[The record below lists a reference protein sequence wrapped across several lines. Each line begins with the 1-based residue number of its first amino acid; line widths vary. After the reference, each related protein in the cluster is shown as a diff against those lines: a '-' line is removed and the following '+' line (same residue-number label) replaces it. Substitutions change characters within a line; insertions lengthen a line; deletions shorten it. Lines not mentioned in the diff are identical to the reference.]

1 MFSSN
6 STHVDSLDGVRGVA
20 VLAVMLY
27 HAHVA
32 GFRGGFLG
40 VDIFFVLSGFL
51 ITGLLFREWDRTG
64 TVDLKRFYLRRSL
77 RLLPALLA
85 LLFLALAFPRV
96 FTPRLE
102 DGHAP
107 RLWLAALAS
116 ISYASNWVRAF
127 HVTDMGYLQHTWSLG
142 IEEQFYTLWPLGL
155 LALLRTR
162 RCRRWTIVIVGAGIA
177 GSTVLRA
184 VRWEGRPSLL
194 REYYSLE
201 TRLDSLLIGC
211 LLALLLSW
219 DLVPRTGRWVTAIRL
234 AALGSVVALAI
245 MINRAEYA
253 GPATYHWL
261 MFTAALC
268 VGIVLLHL
276 VHSPSRGMVAA
287 LTVPGLAW
295 LGRISYG
302 VYLWHSPIQSGVL
315 GEDRMLRL
323 GLSGPPRVAIQFAVT
338 IAVAAASFY
347 LLEQPSLRANAK
359 RRERIAAAH
368 TLRRTPRE

>member
-1 MFSSN
+1 MFRSG

-32 GFRGGFLG
+32 SFRGGFLG

-51 ITGLLFREWDRTG
+51 ITGLLFREWDGTG
-64 TVDLKRFYLRRSL
+64 SVDLKRFYLRRAL

-85 LLFLALAFPRV
+85 LLLLALAFPRV

-102 DGHAP
+102 DGQSP

-127 HVTDMGYLQHTWSLG
+127 DLTEMSYLQHTWSLG

-162 RCRRWTIVIVGAGIA
+162 RRRLWTILIVCAGIA
-177 GSTVLRA
+177 GSAVLRA

-194 REYYSLE
+194 RDYYSLE

-219 DLVPRTGRWVTAIRL
+219 DLIPRTGRWVTAIRF
-234 AALGSVVALAI
+234 AAMGSVAVLAV
-245 MINRAEYA
+245 MINRAQYE

-261 MFTAALC
+261 LFVAALC

-276 VHSPSRGMVAA
+276 VHSPSRGMVAV
-287 LTVPGLAW
+287 LTVPGLVW

-302 VYLWHSPIQSGVL
+302 VYLWHSPIQTGVL
-315 GEDRMLRL
+315 GEARMLRL
-323 GLSGPPRVAIQFAVT
+323 GVSGPLRVAIPFVVT

-347 LLEQPSLRANAK
+347 LLERPILRANAK
-359 RRERIAAAH
+359 RRERIAAAQ
-368 TLRRTPRE
+368 TLRRAAGE